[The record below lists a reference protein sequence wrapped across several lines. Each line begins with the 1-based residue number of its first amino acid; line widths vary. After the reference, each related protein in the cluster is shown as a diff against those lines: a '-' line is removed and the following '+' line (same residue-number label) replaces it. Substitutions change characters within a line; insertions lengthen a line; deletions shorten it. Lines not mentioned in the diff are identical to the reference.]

1 MPDPALYQTSPR
13 VYCQD
18 IRIACTCVLTII
30 FKMNILETIM
40 MIRIREQNVDRSPRL
55 TYLIRGILHQ

>member
-1 MPDPALYQTSPR
+1 
-13 VYCQD
+13 
-18 IRIACTCVLTII
+18 
-30 FKMNILETIM
+30 MNILETIM